1 MARDT
6 LRRPARTDVAYR
18 TASGATILAAGPAG
32 RREPGPV
39 SALVGTGTQRLAT
52 ALTAFPLAVVAGIG
66 PGPLAEWAQEARR
79 ALRADGRPAAEA
91 LAFLLAA
98 PVTLLFLVRG
108 LAYPLVVTDTGD
120 AWGGP
125 GLTGAWAAH
134 VAVGLAMVAAVAV
147 MVGPLVR
154 PKR

>member
-1 MARDT
+1 M
-6 LRRPARTDVAYR
+6 AYR
-18 TASGATILAAGPAG
+18 TASGATILAAGPAE

-39 SALVGTGTQRLAT
+39 SALVGDGTQRLAT

-66 PGPLAEWAQEARR
+66 PGPLAE
-79 ALRADGRPAAEA
+79 
-91 LAFLLAA
+91 LAA

-134 VAVGLAMVAAVAV
+134 AVIGLAMVAAVAV

-154 PKR
+154 PKRSHRS